1 MSLPEKLRL
10 PLVLHYLE
18 GYPLKEISAILAIP
32 QTTVKSRL
40 HQGRAALKRALST
53 EVEP

>member
-18 GYPLKEISAILAIP
+18 GYSLKEISAILAIP

-40 HQGRAALKRALST
+40 HQAA
-53 EVEP
+53 PP